1 MTFVQG
7 HVKRNPDNGDV
18 AVRTQYPEG
27 ISPEMDAM
35 AWMITTASRGP
46 RMAGTDEVQTWVD
59 VYVPEETA

>member
-7 HVKRNPDNGDV
+7 HVKRNPVNGDV

-35 AWMITTASRGP
+35 AWMVTTASRGP
-46 RMAGTDEVQTWVD
+46 RMVGTDEVQSWVD